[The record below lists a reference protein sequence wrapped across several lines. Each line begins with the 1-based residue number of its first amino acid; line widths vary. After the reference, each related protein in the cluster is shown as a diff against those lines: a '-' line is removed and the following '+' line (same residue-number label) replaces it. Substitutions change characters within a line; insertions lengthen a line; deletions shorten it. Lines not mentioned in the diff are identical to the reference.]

1 MIDSLFLR
9 TYAMLKNIKTSL
21 FINIIYFMVMMT
33 NPSFSQKATSSNDW
47 MTLETGK
54 KSPIPESWID
64 NKTGN
69 RIVKLTDKR
78 GDNRSFYFHN
88 NPFIPAKS
96 GSGDLMV
103 FYGSTDNGHQLFT
116 VNLSTKET
124 IRITNHTNPIFGEIV
139 DAKRRKVYFQSLDSV
154 YSVSIDNQKTQ
165 LEFVFPE
172 NFKASITTLNADGT
186 KLAGV
191 YSGKEKREL
200 LRKYPTKSQFF
211 ERIFEA
217 KLPHTLFTITLET
230 DQLDKIH
237 TENTW
242 LGHVQF
248 SPKDPDLLMFC
259 HEGPWHKV
267 DRIWTIDI
275 PTGET
280 QLMHHRT
287 MDMEIAGHEFFSRD
301 GKTIWFDLQQPRGKS
316 FYLAGTNVED
326 GTTKKYTIKRK
337 EWSIH
342 YNISPGQQLF
352 CGDGGDPSQV
362 ANAKDGMWIYL
373 FIPKG
378 NQLQSHKLVNMKNH
392 NYDLEPNV
400 HFSPDGKWVIFRAD
414 FDGKSNI
421 YGVVLP

>member
-1 MIDSLFLR
+1 
-9 TYAMLKNIKTSL
+9 
-21 FINIIYFMVMMT
+21 MVMMT
-33 NPSFSQKATSSNDW
+33 NPSFSQKVTSSNDW
-47 MTLETGK
+47 TTLETGK

-200 LRKYPTKSQFF
+200 LRKYPQKVSSLKGYSKPNSH
-211 ERIFEA
+211 IPY
-217 KLPHTLFTITLET
+217 LPL
-230 DQLDKIH
+230 
-237 TENTW
+237 
-242 LGHVQF
+242 
-248 SPKDPDLLMFC
+248 
-259 HEGPWHKV
+259 PWKP
-267 DRIWTIDI
+267 INWI
-275 PTGET
+275 
-280 QLMHHRT
+280 
-287 MDMEIAGHEFFSRD
+287 
-301 GKTIWFDLQQPRGKS
+301 
-316 FYLAGTNVED
+316 
-326 GTTKKYTIKRK
+326 KYTRK
-337 EWSIH
+337 I
-342 YNISPGQQLF
+342 PG
-352 CGDGGDPSQV
+352 
-362 ANAKDGMWIYL
+362 
-373 FIPKG
+373 
-378 NQLQSHKLVNMKNH
+378 
-392 NYDLEPNV
+392 
-400 HFSPDGKWVIFRAD
+400 WVMCSFPQKTPIF
-414 FDGKSNI
+414 
-421 YGVVLP
+421 